1 MLFYKLFGFFFCYAH
16 DFSYLCR
23 IICVAARTMER
34 KEFESYLK
42 KYADQIEAIRQSAHK
57 LHQSVNQTYG
67 EDLPYGY
74 HLDMV
79 VQGIRD
85 FGHLV
90 CAREE
95 DVLPL
100 FFGGYYHDSIEDA
113 RLTYN
118 DVMKV
123 ARGFLSE
130 EQAVMATE
138 IAYALT
144 NDKGRSRAERAGEKY
159 YQGIRETP
167 YAPFVSTFVFA
178 AVMKHQDAPGTTFKR
193 HMRIAKGVL
202 NEDDYL
208 LQEILFNPY
217 THDQVAQ
224 IRTELK
230 ELLEIIDNKDA
241 KGMKGYLTKIRNNV
255 KRDIEIKR

>member
-1 MLFYKLFGFFFCYAH
+1 
-16 DFSYLCR
+16 
-23 IICVAARTMER
+23 MER

-42 KYADQIEAIRQSAHK
+42 KYEGKIEQIRQSAHD

-67 EDLPYGY
+67 KDLPYGY

-90 CAREE
+90 CAREQ

-118 DVMKV
+118 DVKKV
-123 ARGFLSE
+123 ARSFLTE

-144 NDKGRSRAERAGEKY
+144 NDKGRTRAERAGEKY

-167 YAPFVSTFVFA
+167 YAPFVKLCDRLANITFSCSADNSDSRRMKEVYKGEMPHFLPA
-178 AVMKHQDAPGTTFKR
+178 INPHSDDPRLAVPVEVVEAL
-193 HMRIAKGVL
+193 A
-202 NEDDYL
+202 
-208 LQEILFNPY
+208 EILIEEV
-217 THDQVAQ
+217 DKDE
-224 IRTELK
+224 IRRQWGEF
-230 ELLEIIDNKDA
+230 
-241 KGMKGYLTKIRNNV
+241 
-255 KRDIEIKR
+255 